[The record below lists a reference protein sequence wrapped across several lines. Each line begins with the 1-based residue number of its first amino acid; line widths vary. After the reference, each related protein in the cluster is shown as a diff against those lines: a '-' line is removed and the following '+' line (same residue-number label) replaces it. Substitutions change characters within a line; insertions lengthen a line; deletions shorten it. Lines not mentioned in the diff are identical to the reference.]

1 MSKNLSSIIKMY
13 LGISPIVIIIM
24 TLQLIRV
31 MQDNQTL
38 KKEYAKISNT
48 GNNLMATLNAGQKIE
63 HIKLPD
69 LQGQTQE
76 FPKTN
81 QNTLIFVFSTNCP
94 ACQKNAENW
103 NKIYSKVD
111 KSKFYTL
118 GLSISPKES
127 TRSFASS
134 KNFGFPVISLE
145 GNDQYKEV
153 LKLHRYPQT
162 ILVNNSGMVEK
173 IWIGLLKPE
182 HNVELSKAFN
192 IQLL

>member
-1 MSKNLSSIIKMY
+1 MY

-38 KKEYAKISNT
+38 KKEYAKISTT

-63 HIKLPD
+63 HIKLAD
-69 LQGQTQE
+69 LQGQAQE

-103 NKIYSKVD
+103 SKIYSKID

-118 GLSISPKES
+118 GLSISPKEA

-134 KNFGFPVISLE
+134 KNFNFPVISLE
-145 GNDQYKEV
+145 GNEQYKQT
-153 LKLHRYPQT
+153 LKLNRYPQT
-162 ILVNNSGMVEK
+162 ILVNASGTIEK
-173 IWIGLLKPE
+173 IWIGILKPE
-182 HNVELSKAFN
+182 LYPEIGKAFN
-192 IQLL
+192 IQLF